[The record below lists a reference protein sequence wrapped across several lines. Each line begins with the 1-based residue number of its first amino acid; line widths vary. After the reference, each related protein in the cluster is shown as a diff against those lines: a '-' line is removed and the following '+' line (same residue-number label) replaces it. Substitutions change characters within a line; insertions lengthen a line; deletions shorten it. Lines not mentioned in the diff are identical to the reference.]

1 MFHFYTPWK
10 WQKTTGF
17 QTFSGDIEMEKIL
30 DLNGLRTNSTDTMI
44 TITLQQ
50 EPSQC
55 TLSKGEST

>member
-1 MFHFYTPWK
+1 
-10 WQKTTGF
+10 
-17 QTFSGDIEMEKIL
+17 MEKIL